1 MIGAP
6 VDWSNGDI
14 TLVGLSDVFV
24 VEQGWVDLFAVP
36 KSHDHFGAWTNL
48 GRLGAGAVLCGAP
61 SGPRAQ
67 LLCRRVESAQ
77 VTRVPLD
84 QASRA
89 LAADEGLRDRF
100 ARGVDQTLALL
111 SQAVR
116 GEELAPRD
124 FVAIELGSEARVSA
138 GNAARC
144 VDDVVWFDLAEGA
157 VRVNGSDRRTFG
169 INDRPFCVTQQDW
182 VVADTN
188 ARIVARETAESI
200 GSADFWPTL
209 LAHVASMLYAVD
221 RMVERAESR
230 VLEQVTRRT
239 EQDQA
244 TLVQLRNQNDR
255 LAQASRVGDPQWSL
269 PANTHFAAV
278 VRTVIASG
286 HDPKVPQGART
297 TLERATTYEAISETG
312 WVRTR
317 PVTLEGDWWMQ
328 DVGPLVAQWGPKRQP
343 VALIFDEGGYLA
355 LRADDKPLRIT
366 RKNRHNARR
375 AAWTVSVPVP
385 ADVRTVGQLLRFSLA
400 GGRLEVFQL
409 LAIAIPIAVL
419 GLVTP
424 LLNGRILG
432 SFIAENQRSLVVQAF
447 FGIVLS
453 ALAVAV
459 LSGVQN
465 LVVLR
470 MTGRVTVNS
479 QAAIWDRV
487 LKLPVQFF
495 STQSAGRLSAV
506 ILGVK
511 SAQERVTGLM
521 VASTLGLV
529 GAVANLVLLIVLDW
543 RLGILS
549 ALFAAAFAGVCYWLF
564 VRSLAEQQARHD
576 VGQDLQGMSMEL
588 VSSVAKIRAA
598 AAERR
603 ALDRWARCHREFHAH
618 TLRANALERRTLVL
632 VSVVPA
638 VGLGLILVAAHLL
651 YDGLPSLTML
661 LTFVTA
667 FQLMIAALAQMGA
680 ALPQVAAVVPDLT
693 AVEPI
698 LVHQVESGIDRAQPG
713 DLSGRV
719 ALRGVS
725 FRYGDDGPLVIREVD
740 LDVGPG
746 EFVAIVGP
754 SGSGKSTI
762 LRLVLGFERPLSGS
776 VLFDSKDLFELDVA
790 AVRRQCGVVL
800 QQAQLS
806 SGSLREIIVGAGTYS
821 DQEVW
826 EAAAMAGIEDS
837 IRAMPM
843 KLSTVASEG
852 GFSGGER
859 QRLLIARALISKPRL
874 VIFDEA
880 TSALDNPT
888 QRRVAEATRQ
898 LNAARIVVAHRLS
911 TVRDADRIV
920 VMDQGRVVQQGT
932 YDDLLQQEG
941 GVFARLARTQTIDV
955 ETVPR

>member
-1 MIGAP
+1 MIGTP
-6 VDWSNGDI
+6 LDWGKGDV

-24 VEQGWVDLFAVP
+24 VEQGWVDIFAVP
-36 KSHDHFGAWTNL
+36 TSQDHFGAWTNL

-61 SGPRAQ
+61 GGPRAQ

-77 VTRVPLD
+77 VTRIPLD
-84 QASRA
+84 QVRET
-89 LAADEGLRDRF
+89 LAGDRLVREQM
-100 ARGVDQTLALL
+100 ARGLDQTLALL

-116 GEELAPRD
+116 GDELPPRD
-124 FVAIELGSEARVSA
+124 FVAVEVGHEAQVRA

-144 VDDVVWFDLAEGA
+144 VDDVVWFDVREGA
-157 VRVNGSDRRTFG
+157 VRVDGSDRRAFSAQ
-169 INDRPFCVTQQDW
+169 DRPFCVTQQDW
-182 VVADTN
+182 VIADST
-188 ARIVARETAESI
+188 ARIYGAATATVI

-221 RMVERAESR
+221 RMVEQAEAR
-230 VLEQVTRRT
+230 VLEQVKRRMGH
-239 EQDQA
+239 DDA
-244 TLVQLRNQNDR
+244 TLGQLRDENDR
-255 LAQASRVGDPQWSL
+255 LAQASRGGDPQWSL
-269 PANTHFAAV
+269 AANTHFAAV
-278 VRTVIASG
+278 LRTVVASG

-297 TLERATTYEAISETG
+297 TLERATTYETISETG

-317 PVTLEGDWWMQ
+317 PITLEGDWWMQ
-328 DVGPLVAQWGPKRQP
+328 DVGPLVAEWGPKRQP

-355 LRADDKPLRIT
+355 LRADDRPLRIT
-366 RKNRHNARR
+366 RKNRHNAKRT
-375 AAWTVSVPVP
+375 AWVVSVPVP
-385 ADVRTVGQLLRFSLA
+385 GDVHTVGQLLRFSLA
-400 GGRLEVFQL
+400 GGRIEVFQL
-409 LAIAIPIAVL
+409 LAIAVPIAIL

-424 LLNGRILG
+424 VLNGRILG
-432 SFIAENQRSLVVQAF
+432 SFIAESQRSLVVQAF
-447 FGIVLS
+447 FGIVLC

-470 MTGRVTVNS
+470 LTGRVTVNS

-495 STQSAGRLSAV
+495 AAQSAGRLSAV

-511 SAQERVTGLM
+511 TAQERVTGLM
-521 VASTLGLV
+521 VSSALGLV
-529 GAVANLVLLIVLDW
+529 GAVANLILLVVLDW
-543 RLGILS
+543 RLGLLS
-549 ALFAAAFAGVCYWLF
+549 AVLAAVFVAACYSLFR
-564 VRSLAEQQARHD
+564 RSLAEQQARHEA
-576 VGQDLQGMSMEL
+576 GEDLQGMSMEL

-603 ALDRWARCHREFHAH
+603 ALQRWARSHREFHAH
-618 TLRANALERRTLVL
+618 TLRANALEQRMVVL
-632 VSVVPA
+632 VSVAPA
-638 VGLGLILVAAHLL
+638 VGLGMVLVAAHLL
-651 YDGLPSLTML
+651 YNGLPNLTML

-667 FQLMIAALAQMGA
+667 FQLMIAAVAQMGA

-698 LVHQVESGIDRAQPG
+698 LTHEVESGVDRAQPG

-725 FRYGDDGPLVIREVD
+725 FRYGDDGPLVIRELD

-754 SGSGKSTI
+754 SGSGKSTV
-762 LRLVLGFERPLSGS
+762 LRLVLGFERPLAGS
-776 VLFDSKDLFELDVA
+776 VLFDGKDLFELDVA

-806 SGSLREIIVGAGTYS
+806 SGSLREIIVGAGTHS

-826 EAAAMAGIEDS
+826 DAAAMAGIEAS

-859 QRLLIARALISKPRL
+859 QRLLIARALINKPRL

-888 QRRVAEATRQ
+888 QRQVAEATRQ

-932 YDDLLQQEG
+932 YDELLAEQD
-941 GVFARLARTQTIDV
+941 GVFARLARTQTIEV
-955 ETVPR
+955 EPVLG